1 MLKNA
6 PLLILDEVSSALD
19 ADRILVLE
27 QGEILNEGTHD
38 MLISD
43 RKSVVFGNC
52 VFVRCGRLI

>member
-38 MLISD
+38 MLISQ
-43 RKSVVFGNC
+43 G
-52 VFVRCGRLI
+52 GRYTELASYMTKNFDV